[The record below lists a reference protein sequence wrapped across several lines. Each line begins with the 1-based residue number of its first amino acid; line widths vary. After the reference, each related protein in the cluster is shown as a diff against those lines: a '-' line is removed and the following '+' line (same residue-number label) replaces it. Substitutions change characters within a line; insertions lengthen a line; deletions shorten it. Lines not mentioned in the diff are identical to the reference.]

1 MHRHRHSHRR
11 RHRRIKLLGLAV
23 ALMSVMALP
32 GAAWADG
39 DNRANGDSG
48 DNGSEFHAPSEAESP
63 ESGSEAETEASSPAP
78 LSAGA
83 PAAPVT
89 TGAIF
94 NDPAGTPAQ
103 RDRIRNHVVSLV
115 GGAAAGSSITV
126 SLYTFTDDNVR
137 EALIAAKERGVAVR
151 AILDYKSHTT
161 VTAGGEY
168 ENLAAGLGTDRNAPS
183 WVMSCPSTRSCVG
196 NRTIGSRAINHNK
209 FFLFSRTGGVD
220 KVVVQTSAN
229 MTGVQRT
236 DLFNNAVTIADP
248 GLYDNYAAYFDDQLR
263 YGASGA
269 GLATY
274 YRTPSSATDPAY
286 KTYFFPRRETSGTD
300 YRKDPATDTVK
311 LILDKVACSSTRRSE
326 VRMAANLFYRDQIA
340 SKLVAMKN
348 AGCLVY
354 LAGDGNPNGGGVGV
368 PSLGRTVTSIVSGKL
383 TQRVECWED
392 PPTSG
397 APKIGLHSKYLL
409 VEGTYDGVADRK
421 IVWTGSHNYSW
432 QALRSNDETLL
443 KIDNGAIHDQYRAN
457 HDHLMRYCAGT

>member
-1 MHRHRHSHRR
+1 MS
-11 RHRRIKLLGLAV
+11 LAV
-23 ALMSVMALP
+23 ALMSVVALP

-39 DNRANGDSG
+39 DD
-48 DNGSEFHAPSEAESP
+48 GSEFRAPSEAEPPSRG
-63 ESGSEAETEASSPAP
+63 ESPAP
-78 LSAGA
+78 SGLPAGA
-83 PAAPVT
+83 SAAPVT
-89 TGAIF
+89 TGALF
-94 NDPAGTPAQ
+94 NDPAGTAAQ
-103 RDRIRNHVVSLV
+103 RDRIRNHVVSLIDGSPA
-115 GGAAAGSSITV
+115 GGSISL
-126 SLYTFTDDNVR
+126 SLYTFTDDSVR

-151 AILDYKSHTT
+151 AILDYKSHET

-168 ENLAAGLGTDRNAPS
+168 ENLAAGLGTDRTRPS
-183 WVMSCPSTRSCVG
+183 WVMSCPSNRSCVG
-196 NRTIGSRAINHNK
+196 NRTIGSRAIDHNK
-209 FFLFSRTGGVD
+209 FFLFSRTGGAE

-229 MTGVQRT
+229 MTGTQRT

-248 GLYDNYAAYFDDQLR
+248 GLHDNYAAYFSDQLK
-263 YGASGA
+263 YGASGP

-311 LILDKVACSSTRRSE
+311 LLLDKVACSPTRRSE

-340 SKLVAMKN
+340 SKLVAMKK

-354 LAGDGNPNGGGVGV
+354 LAGDGNPNGGGTGV
-368 PSLGRTVTSIVSGKL
+368 PSLGRTVTSLVSGKL

-397 APKIGLHSKYLL
+397 APKIGLHSKYVL
-409 VEGTYDGVADRK
+409 VKGVYEGVANKK

-443 KIDNGAIHDQYRAN
+443 KIDDAVIHDQYKAN

>member
-1 MHRHRHSHRR
+1 MHRHHHRHHRR
-11 RHRRIKLLGLAV
+11 RRHGHSGIRLLSLAV
-23 ALMSVMALP
+23 ALMSVVALP

-39 DNRANGDSG
+39 DD
-48 DNGSEFHAPSEAESP
+48 GSEFRAPSEAEPPSRG
-63 ESGSEAETEASSPAP
+63 ESPAP
-78 LSAGA
+78 SGLPAGA
-83 PAAPVT
+83 SAAPVT
-89 TGAIF
+89 TGALF
-94 NDPAGTPAQ
+94 NDPAGTAAQ
-103 RDRIRNHVVSLV
+103 RDRIRNHVVSLIDGSPA
-115 GGAAAGSSITV
+115 GGSISL
-126 SLYTFTDDNVR
+126 SLYTFTDDSVR

-151 AILDYKSHTT
+151 AILDYKSHET

-168 ENLAAGLGTDRNAPS
+168 ENLAAGLGTDRTRPS
-183 WVMSCPSTRSCVG
+183 WVMSCPSNRSCVG
-196 NRTIGSRAINHNK
+196 NRTIGSRAIDHNK
-209 FFLFSRTGGVD
+209 FFLFSRTGGAE

-229 MTGVQRT
+229 MTGTQRT

-248 GLYDNYAAYFDDQLR
+248 GLHDNYAAYFSDQLK
-263 YGASGA
+263 YGASGP

-311 LILDKVACSSTRRSE
+311 LLLDKVACSPTRRSE

-340 SKLVAMKN
+340 SKLVAMKK

-354 LAGDGNPNGGGVGV
+354 LAGDGNPNGGGTGV
-368 PSLGRTVTSIVSGKL
+368 PSLGRTVTSLVSGKL

-397 APKIGLHSKYLL
+397 APKIGLHSKYVL
-409 VEGTYDGVADRK
+409 VKGVYEGVANKK

-443 KIDNGAIHDQYRAN
+443 KIDDAVIHDQYKAN

>member
-1 MHRHRHSHRR
+1 MHRHRH
-11 RHRRIKLLGLAV
+11 RRIRLLGLAV
-23 ALMSVMALP
+23 ALMSVVAVP

-39 DNRANGDSG
+39 DN
-48 DNGSEFHAPSEAESP
+48 GSEFRAPSEAESP
-63 ESGSEAETEASSPAP
+63 SRAESPSPSRLP
-78 LSAGA
+78 AGA
-83 PAAPVT
+83 AAAPVT

-103 RDRIRNHVVSLV
+103 RDRIRDHVISLV
-115 GGAAAGSSITV
+115 DGSAAGSSITL
-126 SLYTFTDDNVR
+126 SLYTFTDDSVR
-137 EALIAAKERGVAVR
+137 RALIAAKERGVAVR
-151 AILDYKSHTT
+151 AILDHKSHET

-168 ENLAAGLGTDRNAPS
+168 ENLAAGLGTDRARPS
-183 WVMSCPSTRSCVG
+183 WVMSCPPTRSCVG

-209 FFLFSRTGGVD
+209 FFLFSRTGGVE

-229 MTGVQRT
+229 MTGTQRT

-248 GLYDNYAAYFDDQLR
+248 GLYDNYAAYFSDQLT

-311 LILDKVACSSTRRSE
+311 LLLDKVACSSTRHSE

-368 PSLGRTVTSIVSGKL
+368 PSLGKTVTSIVSGKL

-397 APKIGLHSKYLL
+397 APKIGLHSKYVL
-409 VEGTYDGVADRK
+409 VKGTYDGVANKK

-443 KIDNGAIHDQYRAN
+443 KIDNAAIHDQYEAD

>member
-1 MHRHRHSHRR
+1 MHRHHHRHHHRR
-11 RHRRIKLLGLAV
+11 RHGHSGIRLLSLAV
-23 ALMSVMALP
+23 ALMSVVALP

-39 DNRANGDSG
+39 DD
-48 DNGSEFHAPSEAESP
+48 GSEFRAPSEAEPPSRG
-63 ESGSEAETEASSPAP
+63 ESPAP
-78 LSAGA
+78 SGLPAGA
-83 PAAPVT
+83 SAAPVT
-89 TGAIF
+89 TGAFF
-94 NDPAGTPAQ
+94 NDPAGTAAQ
-103 RDRIRNHVVSLV
+103 RDRIRNHVVSLIDGSPA
-115 GGAAAGSSITV
+115 GGSISL
-126 SLYTFTDDNVR
+126 SLYTFTDDSVR

-151 AILDYKSHTT
+151 AILDYKSHET

-168 ENLAAGLGTDRNAPS
+168 ENLAAGLGTDRTRPS
-183 WVMSCPSTRSCVG
+183 WVMSCPSNRSCVG
-196 NRTIGSRAINHNK
+196 NRTIGSRAIDHNK
-209 FFLFSRTGGVD
+209 FFLFSRTGGAE

-229 MTGVQRT
+229 MTGTQRT

-248 GLYDNYAAYFDDQLR
+248 GLHDNYAAYFSDQLK
-263 YGASGA
+263 YGASGP

-311 LILDKVACSSTRRSE
+311 LLLDKVACSPTRRSE

-340 SKLVAMKN
+340 SKLVAMKK

-354 LAGDGNPNGGGVGV
+354 LAGDGNPNGGGTGV
-368 PSLGRTVTSIVSGKL
+368 PSLGRTVTSLVSGKL

-397 APKIGLHSKYLL
+397 APKIGLHSKYVL
-409 VEGTYDGVADRK
+409 VKGTYEGVANKK

-443 KIDNGAIHDQYRAN
+443 KIDDAVIHDQYKAN

>member
-1 MHRHRHSHRR
+1 MHRHHHRHHHRR
-11 RHRRIKLLGLAV
+11 RHGHRGTRLWGLAA
-23 ALMSVMALP
+23 ALMCVLAVP

-39 DNRANGDSG
+39 DD
-48 DNGSEFHAPSEAESP
+48 GSEFRAPSEAEPPSRG
-63 ESGSEAETEASSPAP
+63 ESPAP
-78 LSAGA
+78 SGLPAGA

-94 NDPAGTPAQ
+94 NDPAGTTAQ
-103 RDRIRNHVVSLV
+103 RDRIRNHVVSLID
-115 GGAAAGSSITV
+115 GSPAGSSIGL
-126 SLYTFTDDNVR
+126 SLYTFTDDSVR
-137 EALIAAKERGVAVR
+137 KALIAAKERGVAVR
-151 AILDYKSHTT
+151 ALLDYKSHET

-168 ENLAAGLGTDRNAPS
+168 ENLAAALGTDRARPS
-183 WVMSCPSTRSCVG
+183 WVMSCPSNRSCVG

-209 FFLFSRTGGVD
+209 FFLFSRTGGAEN
-220 KVVVQTSAN
+220 VVVQTSAN
-229 MTGVQRT
+229 MTGTQRT

-248 GLYDNYAAYFDDQLR
+248 GLYDNYAAYFSDQLK
-263 YGASGA
+263 YGAAGP

-311 LILDKVACSSTRRSE
+311 LLLDKVACSSTRHSE

-340 SKLVAMKN
+340 SKLVAMKK

-354 LAGDGNPNGGGVGV
+354 LAGDGNPNGGGTGV
-368 PSLGRTVTSIVSGKL
+368 PSLGRTVTSLVSGKL

-397 APKIGLHSKYLL
+397 APKIGLHSKYVL
-409 VEGTYDGVADRK
+409 VKGTYEGVANKK

-443 KIDNGAIHDQYRAN
+443 KIDDAVIHDQYKAN
-457 HDHLMRYCAGT
+457 HDQLMRYCAGT

>member
-1 MHRHRHSHRR
+1 MHRHHHRHHHRR
-11 RHRRIKLLGLAV
+11 RHGHRGTRLLGLAA
-23 ALMSVMALP
+23 ALMCVLAVP

-39 DNRANGDSG
+39 DD
-48 DNGSEFHAPSEAESP
+48 GSEFRAPSEAEPPSRG
-63 ESGSEAETEASSPAP
+63 ESPAP
-78 LSAGA
+78 SGLPAGA

-94 NDPAGTPAQ
+94 NDPAGTTAQ
-103 RDRIRNHVVSLV
+103 RDRIRNHVVSLID
-115 GGAAAGSSITV
+115 GSPAGSSIGL
-126 SLYTFTDDNVR
+126 SLYTFTDDSVR
-137 EALIAAKERGVAVR
+137 KALIAAKERGVAVR
-151 AILDYKSHTT
+151 ALLDYKSHET

-168 ENLAAGLGTDRNAPS
+168 ENLAAALGTDRARPS
-183 WVMSCPSTRSCVG
+183 WVMSCPSNRSCVG

-209 FFLFSRTGGVD
+209 FFLFSRTGGAEN
-220 KVVVQTSAN
+220 VVVQTSAN
-229 MTGVQRT
+229 MTGTQRT

-248 GLYDNYAAYFDDQLR
+248 GLYDNYAAYFSDQLR
-263 YGASGA
+263 YGAAGP

-311 LILDKVACSSTRRSE
+311 LLLDKVACSSTRHSE

-340 SKLVAMKN
+340 SKLVAMKK

-354 LAGDGNPNGGGVGV
+354 LAGDGNPNGGGTGV
-368 PSLGRTVTSIVSGKL
+368 PSLGRTVTSLVSGKL
-383 TQRVECWED
+383 TRRVECWED

-397 APKIGLHSKYLL
+397 APKIGLHSKYVL
-409 VEGTYDGVADRK
+409 VKGTYEGVANKK

-443 KIDNGAIHDQYRAN
+443 KIDDAVIHDQYKAN
-457 HDHLMRYCAGT
+457 HDQLMRYCAGT

>member
-1 MHRHRHSHRR
+1 MHRHHHRHHRR
-11 RHRRIKLLGLAV
+11 RRHGHSGIRLLSLAV

-39 DNRANGDSG
+39 DD
-48 DNGSEFHAPSEAESP
+48 GSEFRAPSEAEPPSRG
-63 ESGSEAETEASSPAP
+63 ESPAP
-78 LSAGA
+78 SGLPAGA
-83 PAAPVT
+83 SAAPVT
-89 TGAIF
+89 TGALF
-94 NDPAGTPAQ
+94 NDPAGTAAQ
-103 RDRIRNHVVSLV
+103 RDRIRNHVVSLIDGSPA
-115 GGAAAGSSITV
+115 GGSISL
-126 SLYTFTDDNVR
+126 SLYTFTDDSVR

-151 AILDYKSHTT
+151 AILDYKSHET

-168 ENLAAGLGTDRNAPS
+168 ENLAAGLGTDRTRPS
-183 WVMSCPSTRSCVG
+183 WVMSCPSNRSCVG
-196 NRTIGSRAINHNK
+196 NRTIGSRAIDHNK
-209 FFLFSRTGGVD
+209 FFLFSRTGGAE

-229 MTGVQRT
+229 MTGTQRT

-248 GLYDNYAAYFDDQLR
+248 GLHDNYAAYFSDQLK
-263 YGASGA
+263 YGASGP

-311 LILDKVACSSTRRSE
+311 LLLDKVACSPTRRSE

-340 SKLVAMKN
+340 SKLVAMKK

-354 LAGDGNPNGGGVGV
+354 LAGDGNPNGGGTGV
-368 PSLGRTVTSIVSGKL
+368 PSLGRTVTSLVSGKL

-397 APKIGLHSKYLL
+397 APKIGLHSKYVL
-409 VEGTYDGVADRK
+409 VKGVYEGVANKK

-443 KIDNGAIHDQYRAN
+443 KIDDAVIHDQYKAN